1 MKTITALVFLIAV
14 AVGLPQVEKIIDFRD
29 ERSVSSN
36 IVDAIE
42 DVCQTI
48 KDAGLDPLYIEK
60 QEVAYEL
67 PVPVIFNGA
76 GLVEEVISNGL
87 SDVDVKRMSYSI
99 VTNRLNFDIE
109 IPKIVFGAGAASAKA
124 TFFSNRFSLE
134 ASGKMEIQRIRV
146 SGHVR
151 VSIGIISGIT
161 IRNVKIDFTLGGIDS
176 DVKLALQG
184 KDYSDA
190 VNKFFGTTV
199 PSTLKDHS
207 DEINELLEI
216 LMKDL
221 ISEFLKSS
229 KVLV

>member
-1 MKTITALVFLIAV
+1 MMTIKALVFLIAV

-48 KDAGLDPLYIEK
+48 KDVGLDPLYIEK
-60 QEVAYEL
+60 QEVKYEL

-76 GLVEEVISNGL
+76 GLLEDVNSNGL
-87 SDVDVKRMSYSI
+87 SDVDVKKMSYSL

-109 IPKIVFGAGAASAKA
+109 IPKIVFGVGAASAKA
-124 TFFSNRFSLE
+124 TFFSNRFNLE
-134 ASGKMEIQRIRV
+134 SSGKIEIQRIRV
-146 SGHVR
+146 VGHVR

-161 IRNVKIDFTLGGIDS
+161 VRNVKITFTLGGIDS
-176 DVKLALQG
+176 DVRLALQG
-184 KDYSDA
+184 QDYSDA
-190 VNKFFGTTV
+190 VNKFFGITI
-199 PSTLKDHS
+199 PKTLKDHS

-221 ISEFLKSS
+221 INEFLKKS
-229 KVLV
+229 KVIA